1 MGFLKAPSNE
11 KSHFIFRKKNSK
23 YKQINL
29 KWFDILSTN
38 QFENYKRCLMSSFS
52 SSIKCYIS
60 TFNRHLCIQSYLN
73 TLINNDRE
81 YILKI

>member
-1 MGFLKAPSNE
+1 M
-11 KSHFIFRKKNSK
+11 KSHTLFFVKKNSK

-38 QFENYKRCLMSSFS
+38 QFENYKRYLMSSFS

-60 TFNRHLCIQSYLN
+60 TNRHLCIQSYLN
-73 TLINNDRE
+73 TLINNNRE